1 MAVMIL
7 GLVIALFGA
16 RPALVS
22 YHLWQ
27 AAGKL
32 RQHHTVSAELHLARV
47 LELDPQN
54 AKGHFLFARLR
65 RRQGSFDGMDEH
77 LEAALKAGFSVE
89 RIDRERQFLLAQ
101 TGRFRDLKGLP
112 GELLI
117 NAGEDGPDACEA
129 VVNGMMLTYQL
140 SSASGVIGAWAADY
154 PEDPQPLF
162 CRGVLYAEQENWPKA
177 ISSFRQALDRAS
189 DRSDI
194 RVHLA
199 DAMMTIRQHNEAI
212 SEYRQ
217 ALRES
222 PSHVDAHVGL
232 AECLRITKQEDE
244 ARTVLGQALQV
255 APDSYEA
262 NLALGQLELN
272 AGNSA
277 VAVERL
283 RKAIEAKGHSVQAR
297 YALARALRAAGRN
310 DESKKHLDRVEE
322 QNNGLANLRNLL
334 DRLNEEPERVK
345 LRYEIGV
352 ALLKFGDPAEG
363 TMLLESVL
371 EFDPHHKLT
380 HTALGD
386 YYSSIGEDGQA
397 ALHRHE
403 AGP

>member
-1 MAVMIL
+1 MAVVIL

-27 AAGKL
+27 AGGKL
-32 RQHHTVSAELHLARV
+32 RQHHTPLAELHLARV

-65 RRQGSFDGMDEH
+65 RKQGLFDGMHEH

-89 RIDRERQFLLAQ
+89 RLDREQQFLLAQ
-101 TGRFRDLKGLP
+101 TGQFRDLKGLA

-117 NAGEDGPDACEA
+117 NAGEDGPEACEA

-140 SSASGVIGAWAADY
+140 SAASGVIDAWAADY

-162 CRGVLYAEQENWPKA
+162 CRGTLYAKQENWPQA
-177 ISSFRQALDRAS
+177 ISSFRQALNRAPDRT
-189 DRSDI
+189 DI

-199 DAMMTIRQHNEAI
+199 DAMMTIRQHKEAI

-222 PSHVDAHVGL
+222 PSHVNAHVGL
-232 AECLRITKQEDE
+232 AECLLITKQDDE
-244 ARTVLGQALQV
+244 ARTVLGQALRV
-255 APDSYEA
+255 APDSFEA
-262 NLALGQLELN
+262 NLVLGQLELT
-272 AGNSA
+272 AGNSE

-283 RKAIEAKGHSVQAR
+283 RTATEAKGHSVPAR

-310 DESKKHLDRVEE
+310 DESKKHFDRVGE
-322 QNNGLANLRNLL
+322 QNDGLANLDNLL
-334 DRLNEEPERVK
+334 GQLNKDPERVK

-352 ALLKFGDPAEG
+352 ALLEFGDPVEG
-363 TMLLESVL
+363 AMWLESVL
-371 EFDPHHKLT
+371 EFDPQHKPT
-380 HTALGD
+380 HSALAG
-386 YYSSIGEDGQA
+386 YYRRIGADNQA
-397 ALHRHE
+397 TLHRRK